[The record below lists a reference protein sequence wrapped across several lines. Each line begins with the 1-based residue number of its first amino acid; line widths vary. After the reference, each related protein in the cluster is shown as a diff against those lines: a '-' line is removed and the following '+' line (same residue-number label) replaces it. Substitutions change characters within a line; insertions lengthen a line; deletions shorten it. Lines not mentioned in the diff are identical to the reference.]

1 MEKTVTDDNM
11 KGLLAKCWKD
21 EPTDLET
28 GRYYCDELL
37 TVRLTG
43 FVEKKD
49 DEFIAP
55 TVSIPLIPTL
65 ALFWEKC
72 GVTRDHALRMLR
84 EAVTEA
90 LITGVK
96 EDGHI
101 QDRIKDVDAA
111 IKAVR
116 TELIDRLPKMRRSGK
131 LITKDLAVTVMVA
144 PEQPVLA
151 VA

>member
-1 MEKTVTDDNM
+1 MTDDLV

-21 EPTDLET
+21 EPIDLEP
-28 GRYYCDELL
+28 GRHFCDEVL
-37 TVRLTG
+37 TVRVTG
-43 FVEKKD
+43 TVEKL
-49 DEFIAP
+49 EEELVAP

-84 EAVTEA
+84 EALTEA
-90 LITGVK
+90 MLDGVK

-101 QDRIKDVDAA
+101 QSRVKDVDAA

-116 TELIDRLPKMRRSGK
+116 SELIDRLPKMRRGGK
-131 LITKDLAVTVMVA
+131 LITKDLTVTVTA
-144 PEQPVLA
+144 ATAETILSA
-151 VA
+151 A